1 MRGRQRFR
9 VGFGI
14 CIGNKITID
23 GGALGDAPHKVDKP
37 RAFILV
43 KEVRAV
49 GDTTNQMIAPIWK
62 TYPATSHAEQYIINS
77 R

>member
-23 GGALGDAPHKVDKP
+23 GGAGN
-37 RAFILV
+37 LV
-43 KEVRAV
+43 LLQPLHGKGKRPSLR
-49 GDTTNQMIAPIWK
+49 IRF
-62 TYPATSHAEQYIINS
+62 PAKCRRGGKQKQKHPPTPQGLRI
-77 R
+77 